1 MYSTKTPT
9 RVLVS
14 NGGSLQSFFARTAS
28 GGMSWFATDKLNWD
42 LFVSTCYRG
51 GRERKKLKKPVR
63 GISNLMTVS
72 LKLFCKGHFKSHGSV
87 SQTISWIT
95 FYHNHLKVIKIQIQ
109 GSSQD
114 YDPGCFRWSSQPHNT
129 ALQGQ
134 SVKQMSST
142 NWATWHLKYS
152 GWDKVGSQPLITGR
166 LREAIF
172 KERVRLRLALSYQKL
187 CNQVHSKTCNLL

>member
-14 NGGSLQSFFARTAS
+14 NGGSLQSFLERTAS
-28 GGMSWFATDKLNWD
+28 GGMSWFATDKSNWD

-51 GRERKKLKKPVR
+51 GRERKKFKKPVR

-72 LKLFCKGHFKSHGSV
+72 LKLFHESLFN
-87 SQTISWIT
+87 
-95 FYHNHLKVIKIQIQ
+95 HNYLEVIKIQIQ
-109 GSSQD
+109 GSIQD
-114 YDPGCFRWSSQPHNT
+114 YDPGCFRWSSQPHTT

-142 NWATWHLKYS
+142 NWAT
-152 GWDKVGSQPLITGR
+152 
-166 LREAIF
+166 
-172 KERVRLRLALSYQKL
+172 
-187 CNQVHSKTCNLL
+187 